1 MQWASKVESRE
12 ERVEGSAWTLCSG
25 RQKWGGGRRE
35 HIRGAR
41 RKRRARRAQ
50 ARHPR
55 TSFFPMKKLF
65 VSHSCPFVVLLF
77 HTFVYFVYF
86 VVHSLLNVRAAEAT
100 RGRAQ
105 ARHPR
110 TTFFSLLPSPYFTE
124 NKRVVP
130 SSVSC
135 RISRASRSL
144 IESSSSWYWVFSGGV
159 KDSSAKRS
167 LPFRSAIP
175 SLSAGRSSR

>member
-1 MQWASKVESRE
+1 MDGIRVENRE
-12 ERVEGSAWTLCSG
+12 ERAESSAWTLCSG
-25 RQKWGGGRRE
+25 RPKVENRE
-35 HIRGAR
+35 KRVEGSAWLARLGAPAR
-41 RKRRARRAQ
+41 QNRRASLCGFSLCPLTGTAMRAQ
-50 ARHPR
+50 AR
-55 TSFFPMKKLF
+55 
-65 VSHSCPFVVLLF
+65 
-77 HTFVYFVYF
+77 
-86 VVHSLLNVRAAEAT
+86 
-100 RGRAQ
+100 Q
-105 ARHPR
+105 PR

>member
-1 MQWASKVESRE
+1 MPFVS
-12 ERVEGSAWTLCSG
+12 
-25 RQKWGGGRRE
+25 
-35 HIRGAR
+35 IRGSIIPHFRVFRVFRGSFPPQRTRGGSDAR
-41 RKRRARRAQ
+41 VRPSAPAT
-50 ARHPR
+50 H
-55 TSFFPMKKLF
+55 FFLPYEKKIRVPF
-65 VSHSCPFVVLLF
+65 VSIRGSIIPP
-77 HTFVYFVYF
+77 FVYF

-105 ARHPR
+105 ARQPR

-135 RISRASRSL
+135 RISRARRSL

>member
-1 MQWASKVESRE
+1 MKKLFVSHSCPFVVLLFHTFVYFVYFVVHSLLNVRAAE
-12 ERVEGSAWTLCSG
+12 AT
-25 RQKWGGGRRE
+25 
-35 HIRGAR
+35 RG
-41 RKRRARRAQ
+41 RAQ

-55 TSFFPMKKLF
+55 TTFFPMKKLF

>member
-1 MQWASKVESRE
+1 MQWASARGERREEGGEGRGECVDTLQWASKVGRRE
-12 ERVEGSAWTLCSG
+12 ERTHSG
-25 RQKWGGGRRE
+25 RTE
-35 HIRGAR
+35 ETTCEAR
-41 RKRRARRAQ
+41 Q
-50 ARHPR
+50 PR
-55 TSFFPMKKLF
+55 TSFFPMKKIIRVPF
-65 VSHSCPFVVLLF
+65 VSIRGSIIPP
-77 HTFVYFVYF
+77 FVYF

-105 ARHPR
+105 ARQPR

>member
-1 MQWASKVESRE
+1 MVTLQWASKVERRE
-12 ERVEGSAWTLCSG
+12 EREEGSAWTLCSG
-25 RQKWGGGRRE
+25 RPLSTADAVRLGAERESYTGRAGAPATHYFLPYEKIIRVPFVS
-35 HIRGAR
+35 IRGSIIPHFRVFRVFRGSFPPQRTRGGSDA
-41 RKRRARRAQ
+41 RARQ
-50 ARHPR
+50 
-55 TSFFPMKKLF
+55 
-65 VSHSCPFVVLLF
+65 
-77 HTFVYFVYF
+77 
-86 VVHSLLNVRAAEAT
+86 
-100 RGRAQ
+100 
-105 ARHPR
+105 PR

>member
-1 MQWASKVESRE
+1 MVTLQWASKVGRRE
-12 ERVEGSAWTLCSG
+12 ERTHSG
-25 RQKWGGGRRE
+25 RTE
-35 HIRGAR
+35 ETTRG
-41 RKRRARRAQ
+41 RAQ
-50 ARHPR
+50 ARQPR

-65 VSHSCPFVVLLF
+65 VSLSCPFVVLLF

-105 ARHPR
+105 ARQPR

-135 RISRASRSL
+135 RISWASRSL

>member
-1 MQWASKVESRE
+1 MQWASKVGRRE
-12 ERVEGSAWTLCSG
+12 ERTHSG
-25 RQKWGGGRRE
+25 RTEETACETRPSAPATHFFLPYEKIIRVPFVS
-35 HIRGAR
+35 IRGSII
-41 RKRRARRAQ
+41 
-50 ARHPR
+50 P
-55 TSFFPMKKLF
+55 P
-65 VSHSCPFVVLLF
+65 
-77 HTFVYFVYF
+77 FVYFVYF

-110 TTFFSLLPSPYFTE
+110 TTFFSLLPSTYFTE

-175 SLSAGRSSR
+175 SLSTGRSSR